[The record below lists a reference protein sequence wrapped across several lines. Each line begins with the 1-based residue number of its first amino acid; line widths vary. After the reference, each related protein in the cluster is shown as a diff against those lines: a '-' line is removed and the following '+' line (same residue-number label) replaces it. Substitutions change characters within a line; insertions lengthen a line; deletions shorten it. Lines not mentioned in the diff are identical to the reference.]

1 MFSPFVKGLMS
12 ATLLTLGLS
21 ALLPFT
27 YGIARQA
34 PAAILFLY
42 GFGIPLVALAL
53 LLFTSSAV
61 MPRIA
66 FWILLV
72 LGLCQILFIF
82 EPFKAPIYHPAT
94 STHIFYAVVLLFPC
108 SVALWNRKR
117 RGGSRSNKSLE
128 PTAGLPDA

>member
-1 MFSPFVKGLMS
+1 MFSPFIKGLMS
-12 ATLLTLGLS
+12 ATLLTCGLS
-21 ALLPFT
+21 ALLPFS

-42 GFGIPLVALAL
+42 GSGIPLVALAL

-66 FWILLV
+66 FCVLLV
-72 LGLCQILFIF
+72 LGLFQIISIF
-82 EPFKAPIYHPAT
+82 EPFHAPIYHPAN
-94 STHIFYAVVLLFPC
+94 STHVFYAIVFLFPC

-117 RGGSRSNKSLE
+117 RGGPGSNQSLE
-128 PTAGLPDA
+128 PTAGRSVT